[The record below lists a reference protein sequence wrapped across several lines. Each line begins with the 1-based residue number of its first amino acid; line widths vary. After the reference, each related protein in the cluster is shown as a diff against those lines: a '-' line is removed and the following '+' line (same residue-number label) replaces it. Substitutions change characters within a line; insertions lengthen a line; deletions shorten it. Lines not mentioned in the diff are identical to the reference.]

1 MLRDFENVD
10 DVNKQLERIGYNM
23 GMRLIEDFLART
35 SVPRCLEMRE
45 TADRI
50 QQAFRMYLNVQPT
63 ISNWS
68 PASDEFSLLFDSN
81 PLTEFVELPTDLTNL
96 RYSAILSGCI
106 RGALEM
112 VQLEVQ
118 CWFVQ
123 VDILYIMYRS
133 ELFIN
138 PSLFLSPLCMC
149 VCVGVC
155 LEYFLVV
162 SLLQDQLK
170 GDNVTELRVKFVR
183 RLEEAI
189 PAGED

>member
-1 MLRDFENVD
+1 MTTIRYPYYAPLVLLIFYYLQNAEFLTLTYGALVTQMLRDFENVE

-35 SVPRCLEMRE
+35 SAPRCLEMRE

-68 PASDEFSLLFDSN
+68 ASSDEFSLVFETN
-81 PLTEFVELPTDLTNL
+81 PLTEFVELPQDLTNL
-96 RYSAILSGCI
+96 RYSSILSGCI

-112 VQLEVQ
+112 VQLDVQ
-118 CWFVQ
+118 CWFV
-123 VDILYIMYRS
+123 
-133 ELFIN
+133 
-138 PSLFLSPLCMC
+138 
-149 VCVGVC
+149 
-155 LEYFLVV
+155 
-162 SLLQDQLK
+162 QDQLK
-170 GDNVTELRVKFVR
+170 GDNVTELRIKFVR
-183 RLEEAI
+183 RLEDAI